1 MPSPS
6 EAELSTPPTK
16 GPIGRAKSKP
26 FLTGEE
32 LRKRSKELDL
42 VLVHRAEVPEKVLI
56 QSELGYMRR
65 QLLADRRSV
74 SITYPVNPPYAFVHI
89 GFDEE
94 KGEFE
99 YDALEPTL
107 HAGEKDLIA

>member
-1 MPSPS
+1 MPPPG
-6 EAELSTPPTK
+6 EAKLSASASKGAGPPK
-16 GPIGRAKSKP
+16 GTAAVPKGKP
-26 FLTGEE
+26 LLDGET
-32 LRKRSKELDL
+32 LRKRSKELDR
-42 VLVHRAEVPEKVLI
+42 VLVHRADVPEKVLI

-99 YDALEPTL
+99 YVT
-107 HAGEKDLIA
+107 